1 MVSIILKTSVRY
13 LMPLLILFS
22 FYMLL
27 RGHNAPGG
35 GFIGGLLAA
44 AAFILLALAEGITK
58 TKTKININPQFLIGI
73 GLLIA
78 LGSGIISFFTLK
90 PFMTGLWIH
99 TSLPLLGE
107 IHLGTPLLF
116 DLGVFFVVIGI
127 TTHIIFTLAEE

>member
-1 MVSIILKTSVRY
+1 MVSIILKTSIRY

-44 AAFILLALAEGITK
+44 SAFILLALAEGITT
-58 TKTKININPQFLIGI
+58 TKTKININPQFLIAF
-73 GLLIA
+73 GLLMA
-78 LGSGIISFFTLK
+78 LISGLISIFKEK
-90 PFMTGLWIH
+90 PVITGLWFH
-99 TSLPLLGE
+99 AHFPLLGE
-107 IHLGTPLLF
+107 LHLGTPLLF
-116 DLGVFFVVIGI
+116 DLGVYFVVVGI